1 MWSCLYE
8 ADLALDGLGLIID
21 GDDAGPPGL
30 DRHHQ
35 RVLSAAPHSIL
46 RLAAHQR
53 GPGVVWVVVLV
64 TSDHPRGPAPVG
76 DQGSSRGLERRAG
89 AQDGGAPIQVLEADF
104 GNPEKKFSFNLIK
117 NRRNKVYMS
126 LY

>member
-8 ADLALDGLGLIID
+8 ADLALDGLGLVID

-35 RVLSAAPHSIL
+35 GVLSAAPHPIL

-53 GPGVVWVVVLV
+53 GPGVVWVVVRV
-64 TSDHPRGPAPVG
+64 GPAPVR
-76 DQGSSRGLERRAG
+76 DQGPGRGLERRAG
-89 AQDGGAPIQVLEADF
+89 AQDGGAPVEVLETDLR
-104 GNPEKKFSFNLIK
+104 NPEIWLQS
-117 NRRNKVYMS
+117 
-126 LY
+126 